1 MSLRRKLALV
11 GTIAVV
17 SALTTLANPKSNS
30 MEDLLPKNA
39 ENVYSNMELNDTA
52 SMIYASSYT
61 GMYAALIGGLYSL
74 LAGNRRRT

>member
-17 SALTTLANPKSNS
+17 SALTTLANPKSDS
-30 MEDLLPKNA
+30 IEDLLPKNA

-52 SMIYASSYT
+52 SMVYAGSYT
-61 GMYAALIGGLYSL
+61 AMYAALIGGLYSV
-74 LAGNRRRT
+74 LAGNKRK